1 MSQDGFSLIIL
12 YKKDAPAKYL
22 HLSASQLVVVSSL
35 IVSGL
40 LLVAWA
46 LTHVFQFTTAQLET
60 NRLKEEN
67 QKLRKEFLAIETK
80 VQTLEEY
87 LSRARTFVT
96 KLKTM
101 TDMNSLDTLGLQPE
115 LQFNLHSNAST
126 FDSLELQR
134 KDAEEL
140 APLQM
145 RSQAYLAEISVRVD
159 KALEQTKL
167 QEQSITELWQ
177 LLADRQSLLASMPSI
192 KPTRGWLS
200 STFGY
205 RPHPITGRTTFHNG
219 IDLAGNLGT
228 PVIAPAQGVVSFV
241 GYDDSY
247 GKVIEIDHGYQI
259 STRYAHLSQTFV
271 KVGQRVQRLDVIGA
285 IGNTGRS
292 TGTHLHYEIRVG
304 GLPRNPLAFLL
315 DADEE

>member
-145 RSQAYLAEISVRVD
+145 RSQPYLAEISVRVD

-205 RPHPITGRTTFHNG
+205 RPHPITGRTTFHNV

-228 PVIAPAQGVVSFV
+228 PVIAPAQRVVSV
-241 GYDDSY
+241 VVYDASY
-247 GKVIEIDHGYQI
+247 GKVI
-259 STRYAHLSQTFV
+259 
-271 KVGQRVQRLDVIGA
+271 
-285 IGNTGRS
+285 
-292 TGTHLHYEIRVG
+292 
-304 GLPRNPLAFLL
+304 
-315 DADEE
+315 